1 MTPKQ
6 RAFCDYY
13 LASGNA
19 TEAAE
24 KAGYS
29 AKTAYSIGAE
39 NLRKPEIQQFI
50 EAHSKPKEESRIA
63 TAQEVLEFYSEVMR
77 DREEMTKNR
86 LRAAE
91 NLAKRFGVDK
101 ERATGDGAVQITL
114 SIEDMSGGEDAD

>member
-13 LASGNA
+13 LACGNA

-29 AKTAYSIGAE
+29 VKTAYSIGAE
-39 NLRKPEIQQFI
+39 NLKKPEIQKFI
-50 EAHSKPKEESRIA
+50 AEHSKPKEENRVA
-63 TAQEVLEFYSEVMR
+63 TAQEVLEFYSSVMR

-101 ERATGDGAVQITL
+101 EKVQSDEGALDKLV
-114 SIEDMSGGEDAD
+114 DAIRGISKP

>member
-19 TEAAE
+19 TEAAV

-29 AKTAYSIGAE
+29 EKTAYSIGAE
-39 NLRKPEIQQFI
+39 NLRKPEIHQFI
-50 EAHSKPKEESRIA
+50 CEHSKPQEDKRVA
-63 TAQEVLEFYSEVMR
+63 TAQEVLEFYSSVMR
-77 DREEMTKNR
+77 DKEEMTKDR

-91 NLAKRFGVDK
+91 NLGKRFGIDKAEVQSDEGALDKLVDALK
-101 ERATGDGAVQITL
+101 ELTKP
-114 SIEDMSGGEDAD
+114 

>member
-13 LASGNA
+13 LACGNA

-29 AKTAYSIGAE
+29 VKTARSIGAE
-39 NLRKPEIQQFI
+39 NLTKPNIQQFI
-50 EAHSKPKEESRIA
+50 ETHSKPKEENRIA

-77 DREEMTKNR
+77 NQEEMTKNR

-101 ERATGDGAVQITL
+101 EKVQGDEGALDKLV
-114 SIEDMSGGEDAD
+114 DAIRGISKS

>member
-39 NLRKPEIQQFI
+39 NLRKPEIQKFI
-50 EAHSKPKEESRIA
+50 SEHSKPKEENRIA
-63 TAQEVLEFYSEVMR
+63 TAQEVLEFYSSVMR
-77 DREEMTKNR
+77 DKEKMTKDR

-91 NLAKRFGVDK
+91 NLGKRFGIDK
-101 ERATGDGAVQITL
+101 EKIQSDEGALDKLV
-114 SIEDMSGGEDAD
+114 DAIKELAKR

>member
-13 LASGNA
+13 LACGNA

-29 AKTAYSIGAE
+29 VKTAYSIGAE
-39 NLRKPEIQQFI
+39 NLKKPEIQKFI
-50 EAHSKPKEESRIA
+50 AEHSKPKEENRVA
-63 TAQEVLEFYSEVMR
+63 TAQEVLEFYSSVMR
-77 DREEMTKNR
+77 DQEEMTKNR

-101 ERATGDGAVQITL
+101 ERVTGDGAVQITL

>member
-6 RAFCDYY
+6 RAFCDYF
-13 LASGNA
+13 LACGNA

-29 AKTAYSIGAE
+29 VKTAYSIGAE
-39 NLRKPEIQQFI
+39 NLKKPEIQKFI
-50 EAHSKPKEESRIA
+50 AEHSKPKEESRVA
-63 TAQEVLEFYSEVMR
+63 TAQEVLEFYSSVMR

-101 ERATGDGAVQITL
+101 EKVQGDEGALDKLV
-114 SIEDMSGGEDAD
+114 DAIRGISKS

>member
-13 LASGNA
+13 LACGNA

-29 AKTAYSIGAE
+29 VKTAYSIGAE
-39 NLRKPEIQQFI
+39 NLKKPEIQKFI
-50 EAHSKPKEESRIA
+50 AEHSKPKEESRVA
-63 TAQEVLEFYSEVMR
+63 TAQEVLEFYSSVMR

-101 ERATGDGAVQITL
+101 EKVQSDEGALDKLVEAIRGI
-114 SIEDMSGGEDAD
+114 SKP

>member
-1 MTPKQ
+1 MPPKQ

-13 LASGNA
+13 LACGNA
-19 TEAAE
+19 TEAAI

-29 AKTAYSIGAE
+29 EKTAYSIGAE
-39 NLRKPEIQQFI
+39 NLRKPEIHQFI
-50 EAHSKPKEESRIA
+50 CEHSKPQEDKRVA
-63 TAQEVLEFYSEVMR
+63 TAQEVLAFYSSVMR
-77 DREEMTKNR
+77 NEEEMTKDR

-101 ERATGDGAVQITL
+101 ERVTGDGAVQITL

>member
-13 LASGNA
+13 LACGNA

-24 KAGYS
+24 RAGYS

-50 EAHSKPKEESRIA
+50 AEHSRPKEENRIA
-63 TAQEVLEFYSEVMR
+63 TAQEVLEFYSVVMR
-77 DREEMTKNR
+77 DREEITKNR

>member
-13 LASGNA
+13 LACGNA

-29 AKTAYSIGAE
+29 VKTAYSIGAE
-39 NLRKPEIQQFI
+39 NLKKPEIQKFI
-50 EAHSKPKEESRIA
+50 AEHSKPKEENRVA
-63 TAQEVLEFYSEVMR
+63 TAQEVLEFYSSVMR

-101 ERATGDGAVQITL
+101 EKVQGDEGALDKLV
-114 SIEDMSGGEDAD
+114 DAIRGISKP

>member
-6 RAFCDYY
+6 RAFCDYF
-13 LASGNA
+13 LACGNA

-29 AKTAYSIGAE
+29 VKTAYSIGAE
-39 NLRKPEIQQFI
+39 NLKKPEIQKFI
-50 EAHSKPKEESRIA
+50 AEHSKPKEESRVA
-63 TAQEVLEFYSEVMR
+63 TAQEVLEFYSSVMR

-101 ERATGDGAVQITL
+101 EKVQGDEGALDKLVEAIRGL
-114 SIEDMSGGEDAD
+114 AKS

>member
-13 LASGNA
+13 LACGNA

-29 AKTAYSIGAE
+29 VKTARSIGAE
-39 NLRKPEIQQFI
+39 NLTKPDIQKFI
-50 EAHSKPKEESRIA
+50 AEHSKPKEENRVA
-63 TAQEVLEFYSEVMR
+63 TAQEVLEFYSSVMR
-77 DREEMTKNR
+77 DQEEMTKNR

-91 NLAKRFGVDK
+91 NLGKRFGIDK
-101 ERATGDGAVQITL
+101 EKIQSDEGALDKLV
-114 SIEDMSGGEDAD
+114 DAIKELAKR

>member
-13 LASGNA
+13 LACGNA

-29 AKTAYSIGAE
+29 VKTAYSIGAE
-39 NLRKPEIQQFI
+39 NLKKPEIQKFI
-50 EAHSKPKEESRIA
+50 AEHSKPKEESRVA
-63 TAQEVLEFYSEVMR
+63 TAQEVLEFYSSVMR

-101 ERATGDGAVQITL
+101 EKVQGDEGALDKLV
-114 SIEDMSGGEDAD
+114 DAIRGISKS

>member
-13 LASGNA
+13 LACGNA

-29 AKTAYSIGAE
+29 VKTAYSIGAE
-39 NLRKPEIQQFI
+39 NLKKPEIQKFI
-50 EAHSKPKEESRIA
+50 AEHSKPKEENRVA
-63 TAQEVLEFYSEVMR
+63 TAQEVLEFYSSVMR

-101 ERATGDGAVQITL
+101 EKVQGDEGALDKLVEAIRGI
-114 SIEDMSGGEDAD
+114 SKP

>member
-19 TEAAE
+19 TEAAV

-29 AKTAYSIGAE
+29 EKTAYSIGAE
-39 NLRKPEIQQFI
+39 NLKKPEIHQFI
-50 EAHSKPKEESRIA
+50 CEHSKSQEDKRVA
-63 TAQEVLEFYSEVMR
+63 TAQEVLEFYSSVMR
-77 DREEMTKNR
+77 DKEEMTKNR

-91 NLAKRFGVDK
+91 NLGKRFGIDKAEEQSDEGALDKLVDALK
-101 ERATGDGAVQITL
+101 ELTKP
-114 SIEDMSGGEDAD
+114 